1 MRLLFIALTVLTLFA
16 CNKTNGLTPE
26 EYIEENNIDAVELS
40 EGVYI
45 HYIKKVDGPRPTLD
59 DRIAARYKG
68 YLTDGKVFDS
78 SDSSSFL
85 LRGVIRGWQI
95 AFREMGVGTEA
106 QLIIPHEAGYGSRE
120 SATIP
125 EYSTLVFDVT
135 FLDVI
140 K

>member
-1 MRLLFIALTVLTLFA
+1 MRLLFLALTVFTLFA

-45 HYIKKVDGPRPTLD
+45 HYINKVDGPRPTLD

-78 SDSSSFL
+78 SDSTSFL
-85 LRGVIRGWQI
+85 LRDVIRGWQVG
-95 AFREMGVGTEA
+95 FREIGVGTEA
-106 QLIIPHEAGYGSRE
+106 QLIIPYEAGYGSRE
-120 SATIP
+120 TGDIP

-135 FLDVI
+135 FLDII